1 MASSMSTPLTN
12 IPLKTQQPI
21 SVSPDNNDLQDPMV
35 QDVLKEFEEEVAAA
49 KKINPTNQYQIPQ
62 QPAQQ
67 QHAQQHAQQQYQQP
81 HNVSPSPVLY
91 NSAPSGNSSFMSSIL
106 PKNNLIDSSLGVKA
120 IIITILVVLLNYTQL
135 FPFIYEKLPDN
146 ISSLSLTYDFYIKTT
161 ILFLAL
167 YVLFLYE
174 II

>member
-12 IPLKTQQPI
+12 IPLKSQQAI
-21 SVSPDNNDLQDPMV
+21 AVSPDNNDLQDPMV

-49 KKINPTNQYQIPQ
+49 KKINPTNQYQRPQ

-67 QHAQQHAQQQYQQP
+67 QQYQQQYQQS
-81 HNVSPSPVLY
+81 HNVSPPPVLY
-91 NSAPSGNSSFMSSIL
+91 NSAPSGNSSFISSIL

>member
-12 IPLKTQQPI
+12 IPVNSQQAVT
-21 SVSPDNNDLQDPMV
+21 VSPDNNDLQDPMV

-49 KKINPTNQYQIPQ
+49 KKINPPKQYQMSP
-62 QPAQQ
+62 PSPPTL
-67 QHAQQHAQQQYQQP
+67 QQYQPSHLATQP
-81 HNVSPSPVLY
+81 PPILY
-91 NSAPSGNSSFMSSIL
+91 NHPPPPMTNSFVSSLL
-106 PKNNLIDSSLGVKA
+106 PKNNLIDSSLGIKA
-120 IIITILVVLLNYTQL
+120 LIITILVILLNYTQL
-135 FPFIYEKLPDN
+135 FSFIYEKLPHN

-167 YVLFLYE
+167 YILFLYE

>member
-12 IPLKTQQPI
+12 IPLKSQQAI
-21 SVSPDNNDLQDPMV
+21 AVSPDNNDLQDPMV

-49 KKINPTNQYQIPQ
+49 KKINPPKQYQMPPPS
-62 QPAQQ
+62 QPPP
-67 QHAQQHAQQQYQQP
+67 QQYQPQHNAHQP
-81 HNVSPSPVLY
+81 QPVLY
-91 NSAPSGNSSFMSSIL
+91 NQQPSANTSFISSLL
-106 PKNNLIDSSLGVKA
+106 PKNNLIDSSLGIKA
-120 IIITILVVLLNYTQL
+120 IIITILVILLNYTQL
-135 FPFIYEKLPDN
+135 FSFIYEKLPDN